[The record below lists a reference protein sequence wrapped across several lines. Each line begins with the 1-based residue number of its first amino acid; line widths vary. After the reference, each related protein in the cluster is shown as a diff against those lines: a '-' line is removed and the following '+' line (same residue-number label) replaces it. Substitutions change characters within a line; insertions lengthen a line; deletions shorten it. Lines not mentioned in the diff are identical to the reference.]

1 MSKIK
6 LLILILNIATIV
18 LGQDKFNFTLN
29 LTNGDSKQFSEYYS
43 DGPVL
48 VNFWALWCKP
58 CRAEMKSLNE
68 IHNKY
73 KEMGFKIIG
82 INQDSPRSEAKVK
95 SYISGYG
102 IDYDIA
108 TDPNKNIFEKFNGQ
122 VIPLSILFDKNGE
135 IIYQH
140 TGFFPGDEYEFE
152 EVVRKALGLK

>member
-1 MSKIK
+1 MLRIK
-6 LLILILNIATIV
+6 LIILV
-18 LGQDKFNFTLN
+18 LSITSFLWGQDKFDFTLN
-29 LTNGDSKQFSEYYS
+29 LTTGDSKQFSEYYS

-68 IHNKY
+68 IHKKY
-73 KEMGFKIIG
+73 IGKGFKIIG

-108 TDPNKNIFEKFNGQ
+108 TDPNKIIFEKFNGQ
-122 VIPLSILFDKNGE
+122 VIPLSILFNNKGE
-135 IIYQH
+135 IVYQH
-140 TGFFPGDEYEFE
+140 TGYFSGDEFE
-152 EVVRKALGLK
+152 IEEAVKKVLELK